1 MRHQGYHQP
10 RRLHG
15 PPLRDY
21 NAIFPRLPYNR
32 RTRIMTSL
40 HTGSKDELASNSNSA
55 IETSKT
61 DLFDLSKDVHAHP
74 ELNYEEY
81 YSSNALAGFLERR
94 DFRVE
99 RGIGGVETAFR
110 ATIPG
115 GAGNGPTIAVLAEYD
130 ALPEIGHGCGHNLI
144 AMAAMGA
151 ALGLQANAAN
161 LPGRVEIIGTPA
173 EEGGGGKIRLLEAGV
188 FDNVDATLSSHPF
201 SNRTI
206 VPAVSPRGESWSLA
220 MVGYRYMYHGR
231 AAHAAA
237 APEAGINALNAVIH
251 LFTGIDALR
260 QHLRDDVRI
269 HGVITDGGTAPNV
282 VPEFAA
288 ANFMLRSRSGQYLS
302 DEVVGKVR
310 QVAEGAAAMTG
321 ATLEIEEFYPFYENV
336 QPNLT
341 LAQAVGANLQALGVR
356 LDDPIP
362 GRPGSGA
369 STDFGNVSQ
378 VMPAYEL
385 RYAVSETPV
394 ASHTRDMCETAITD
408 FALSSALQVAK
419 ALSLTAA
426 DLLRDATLVETAKT
440 EYADRSR

>member
-1 MRHQGYHQP
+1 
-10 RRLHG
+10 
-15 PPLRDY
+15 
-21 NAIFPRLPYNR
+21 
-32 RTRIMTSL
+32 MTSP
-40 HTGSKDELASNSNSA
+40 HTGSKDELANTSNSA

-61 DLFDLSKDVHAHP
+61 ELFDLSKDVHAHP

-99 RGIGGVETAFR
+99 RGICGVETAFR

-188 FDNVDATLSSHPF
+188 FDGVDATLSSHPF

-237 APEAGINALNAVIH
+237 APEAGINALNAVVH

-356 LDDPIP
+356 LDEPIP

-378 VMPAYEL
+378 AMPAYEL

-426 DLLRDATLVETAKT
+426 DLLRDATLVEAAKT
-440 EYADRSR
+440 EYADRSP

>member
-1 MRHQGYHQP
+1 
-10 RRLHG
+10 
-15 PPLRDY
+15 
-21 NAIFPRLPYNR
+21 
-32 RTRIMTSL
+32 MTSL
-40 HTGSKDELASNSNSA
+40 HTGSKDELANASNSA

-161 LPGRVEIIGTPA
+161 LPGRIEIIGTPA

-188 FDNVDATLSSHPF
+188 FDGVDATLSSHPF

-206 VPAVSPRGESWSLA
+206 VPAVSPKGESWSLA
-220 MVGYRYMYHGR
+220 MVGYRYLYHGR

-237 APEAGINALNAVIH
+237 APEAGVNALNAVIH

-321 ATLEIEEFYPFYENV
+321 ASLEVEEFYPFYENV

-378 VMPAYEL
+378 AMPAYEL

-408 FALSSALQVAK
+408 YALSSALQVAK

-426 DLLRDATLVETAKT
+426 DLLRDATLVEAAKS
-440 EYADRSR
+440 EFADRSN

>member
-1 MRHQGYHQP
+1 MSNQQVG
-10 RRLHG
+10 
-15 PPLRDY
+15 
-21 NAIFPRLPYNR
+21 
-32 RTRIMTSL
+32 TREAQA
-40 HTGSKDELASNSNSA
+40 GRSNSV
-55 IETSKT
+55 IETSRQE
-61 DLFDLSKDVHAHP
+61 LFDLSLDVHAHP
-74 ELNYEEY
+74 ELNYQEY
-81 YSSNALAGFLERR
+81 YSSNALARFLEQRE
-94 DFRVE
+94 FAVE
-99 RGIGGVETAFR
+99 RGIGGVETAFQ

-115 GAGNGPTIAVLAEYD
+115 GGGEGPTIAVLAEYD

-151 ALGLQANAAN
+151 ALGLQANAAE
-161 LPGRVEIIGTPA
+161 LPGKVVVIGTPA

-188 FDNVDATLSSHPF
+188 FDGVDATLSSHPF
-201 SNRTI
+201 SNRTVI
-206 VPAVSPRGESWSLA
+206 PATAARGESWSLA
-220 MVGYRYMYHGR
+220 MVGYRYQYHGR

-269 HGVITDGGTAPNV
+269 HGVITDGGLAPNV

-288 ANFMLRSRSGQYLS
+288 ANFMLRSRDGRYLS

-321 ATLEIEEFYPFYENV
+321 ARLEVEEFYPFYENV
-336 QPNLT
+336 QPNVA
-341 LAQAVGANLQALGVR
+341 LAQAVGANAQALGFR
-356 LDDPIP
+356 LDEPVA

-378 VMPAYEL
+378 AMPAYEL

-394 ASHTRDMCETAITD
+394 ASHTRDMCETATTEL
-408 FALSSALQVAK
+408 ALSNALLVAK
-419 ALSLTAA
+419 ALSLTAS
-426 DLLRDATLVETAKT
+426 DLLRDGALLEAAKA
-440 EYADRSR
+440 EFAERSG

>member
-1 MRHQGYHQP
+1 
-10 RRLHG
+10 
-15 PPLRDY
+15 
-21 NAIFPRLPYNR
+21 
-32 RTRIMTSL
+32 MTSL
-40 HTGSKDELASNSNSA
+40 HTGPKDELANASNSA

-81 YSSNALAGFLERR
+81 YSSDALAGFLERR

-115 GAGNGPTIAVLAEYD
+115 GAGAGPTIAVLAEYD

-151 ALGLQANAAN
+151 ALGLQTNAAN
-161 LPGRVEIIGTPA
+161 LPGRIEIIGTPA

-188 FDNVDATLSSHPF
+188 FDGVDATLSSHPF

-220 MVGYRYMYHGR
+220 MVGYRYLYHGR

-237 APEAGINALNAVIH
+237 APEAGVNALNAVIH

-321 ATLEIEEFYPFYENV
+321 ASLEIEEFYPFYENV

-378 VMPAYEL
+378 AMPAYEL

-408 FALSSALQVAK
+408 YALSSALQVAK
-419 ALSLTAA
+419 ALSLTTA
-426 DLLRDATLVETAKT
+426 DLLRDATLVEAAKS
-440 EYADRSR
+440 EFADRSN

>member
-1 MRHQGYHQP
+1 M
-10 RRLHG
+10 
-15 PPLRDY
+15 
-21 NAIFPRLPYNR
+21 
-32 RTRIMTSL
+32 TRPNIET
-40 HTGSKDELASNSNSA
+40 KDVLASTSNSA
-55 IETSKT
+55 IESSKQA
-61 DLFDLSKDVHAHP
+61 LFDLSKDVHAHP
-74 ELNYEEY
+74 ELNYEEF
-81 YSSNALAGFLERR
+81 YSSNALATFLEQNGLP
-94 DFRVE
+94 VE
-99 RGIGGVETAFR
+99 RGIGGIETAFR

-115 GAGNGPTIAVLAEYD
+115 GDGNGPTIAVLAEYD

-151 ALGLQANAAN
+151 ALGLQANAQE
-161 LPGRVEIIGTPA
+161 LPGRIEIIGTPA

-188 FDNVDATLSSHPF
+188 FDGVDATLSSHPF

-251 LFTGIDALR
+251 LFTGIDAMR
-260 QHLRDDVRI
+260 QHLRDDVRM

-282 VPEFAA
+282 VPQFAA
-288 ANFMLRSRSGQYLS
+288 ANFMLRSRDGRYLS
-302 DEVVGKVR
+302 DEVVDKVM

-321 ATLEIEEFYPFYENV
+321 ARLEVEEFYPFYENV

-378 VMPAYEL
+378 SMPAYEL

-394 ASHTRDMCETAITD
+394 ASHTSDMCETAITD
-408 FALSSALQVAK
+408 YALSSALQVAK
-419 ALSLTAA
+419 ALSLTAS
-426 DLLRDATLVETAKT
+426 DLLRDSTLVEAAKS
-440 EYADRSR
+440 EFAERSN

>member
-1 MRHQGYHQP
+1 MTNQ
-10 RRLHG
+10 
-15 PPLRDY
+15 
-21 NAIFPRLPYNR
+21 NA
-32 RTRIMTSL
+32 
-40 HTGSKDELASNSNSA
+40 GAKDELAGRSNST
-55 IETSKT
+55 IESSRQA
-61 DLFDLSKDVHAHP
+61 LFDLSKDVHAHP

-81 YSSNALAGFLERR
+81 YSSDALAGFLEKNGLA
-94 DFRVE
+94 VE

-115 GAGNGPTIAVLAEYD
+115 GGGDGPTIAVLAEYD

-151 ALGLQANAAN
+151 ALGLRANAQD
-161 LPGRVEIIGTPA
+161 LPGRVVVIGTPA
-173 EEGGGGKIRLLEAGV
+173 EEGGGGKIRLLEAGI
-188 FDNVDATLSSHPF
+188 FDGVDATLSSHPF
-201 SNRTI
+201 SNRTVI
-206 VPAVSPRGESWSLA
+206 PSASPKGESWSLA
-220 MVGYRYMYHGR
+220 MVGYRYMYHGK

-237 APEAGINALNAVIH
+237 YPEQGINALNAVIH

-288 ANFMLRSRSGQYLS
+288 ANFMLRSRDGRYLS

-321 ATLEIEEFYPFYENV
+321 SRLEIEEFYPFYENV

-341 LAQAVGANLQALGVR
+341 LAQAVGANAQALGMK
-356 LDDPIP
+356 LDEPIP

-378 VMPAYEL
+378 AMPGFEL

-394 ASHTRDMCETAITD
+394 PSHTRQMQETAVTD
-408 FALSSALQVAK
+408 LALNNALLVAK
-419 ALSLTAA
+419 ALSLTAS
-426 DLLRDATLVETAKT
+426 DLLCNATLVEAAKA
-440 EYADRSR
+440 EYADRRG

>member
-1 MRHQGYHQP
+1 
-10 RRLHG
+10 
-15 PPLRDY
+15 
-21 NAIFPRLPYNR
+21 
-32 RTRIMTSL
+32 MTSRNAAP
-40 HTGSKDELASNSNSA
+40 KDDLAGRSNSA
-55 IETSKT
+55 IESSKQA
-61 DLFDLSKDVHAHP
+61 LFDLSRAVHAHP
-74 ELNYEEY
+74 ELNYEEF
-81 YSSNALAGFLERR
+81 YSSDALAGFLEQRKLS
-94 DFRVE
+94 VE
-99 RGIGGVETAFR
+99 RGVGGIETAFR

-115 GAGNGPTIAVLAEYD
+115 GGGEGPTIAVLAEYD

-151 ALGLQANAAN
+151 ALGLQATAQD
-161 LPGRVEIIGTPA
+161 LPGRIQIIGTPA

-188 FDNVDATLSSHPF
+188 FNDVDATLSSHPF

-206 VPAVSPRGESWSLA
+206 IPAAAPRGESWSLA
-220 MVGYRYMYHGR
+220 MVGYRYMYHGK

-237 APEAGINALNAVIH
+237 YPEQGINALNAVIH

-288 ANFMLRSRSGQYLS
+288 ANFMLRSRDGRYLS

-310 QVAEGAAAMTG
+310 AVAEGAASMTG
-321 ATLEIEEFYPFYENV
+321 SRLEVEEFYPFYENV
-336 QPNLT
+336 QPNVT
-341 LAQAVGANLQALGVR
+341 LAQAVAANVKELGLK

-378 VMPAYEL
+378 AMPGFEL

-394 ASHTRDMCETAITD
+394 PSHTRQMQETAVTD
-408 FALSSALQVAK
+408 LALSNALLVAK
-419 ALSLTAA
+419 ALSLTAS
-426 DLLRDATLVETAKT
+426 DLLRDPSLVEAAKS
-440 EYADRSR
+440 EYADRKD

>member
-1 MRHQGYHQP
+1 
-10 RRLHG
+10 
-15 PPLRDY
+15 
-21 NAIFPRLPYNR
+21 
-32 RTRIMTSL
+32 MTAQN
-40 HTGSKDELASNSNSA
+40 TGSKDALASASNSV
-55 IETSKT
+55 IETSKQA
-61 DLFDLSKDVHAHP
+61 LFDLSKDVHAHP

-81 YSSNALAGFLERR
+81 YSSNALAGFLENH
-94 DFRVE
+94 DFHVE

-115 GAGNGPTIAVLAEYD
+115 GGGAGPTIAVLAEYD

-151 ALGLQANAAN
+151 ALGLKANAQD

-173 EEGGGGKIRLLEAGV
+173 EEGGGGKIRLIEAGI
-188 FDNVDATLSSHPF
+188 FDGVDATLSSHPF

-206 VPAVSPRGESWSLA
+206 VPAVSPKGESWSLA
-220 MVGYRYMYHGR
+220 MVGYRYMFHGR

-260 QHLRDDVRI
+260 QHLRDDVRM

-288 ANFMLRSRSGQYLS
+288 ANFMLRSRDGRYLS
-302 DEVVGKVR
+302 AEVVGKVM

-321 ATLEIEEFYPFYENV
+321 SRLEVEEFYPFYENV

-341 LAQAVGANLQALGVR
+341 LAQAVGSNLQALGVR

-408 FALSSALQVAK
+408 YALSSALQVAK
-419 ALSLTAA
+419 ALSLTAS
-426 DLLRDATLVETAKT
+426 DLLRDATLVEAAKS
-440 EYADRSR
+440 EFAGRSN